1 MDFKKFIQGALEIP
15 DKEDKIVY
23 FPVKARVSSNVLVN
37 SQKNIPNAGY
47 NLEADI
53 TKFWAEFKKLQSE
66 CDYHLSFNTLMMRV
80 LVECLKENPRLNA
93 HLKYNHFASAGK
105 LIIKKHIDVAMPV
118 LLDTGETFPI
128 KVREIEDKSLKEIAL
143 QIDEIFEKLK
153 NTDVNEVVFDMI
165 AQRVVGYTLKG
176 HLAQTV
182 AQMITGY
189 FTKYKVAKFNNI
201 FDRPPDDDEHLY
213 VRDFTEGTVC
223 MSNWS
228 MLGKDFVGNV
238 TFTPLLYPQVFLM
251 AMGNIRDVE
260 YAFRNDKG
268 EVDLA
273 TKKVLPIVLCFDHR
287 LGGFADLA
295 PFIRKLT
302 DIFNNPEI
310 IREW

>member
-15 DKEDKIVY
+15 DPEDKIVY
-23 FPVKARVSSNVLVN
+23 FPVKSRVSSNVLVN
-37 SQKNIPNAGY
+37 SQKNIPNAGF
-47 NLEADI
+47 NFDADI
-53 TKFWAEFKKLQSE
+53 TKFWEEYKKLKAE
-66 CDYHLSFNTLMMRV
+66 CGYHLSFNTLMLRV
-80 LVECLKENPRLNA
+80 LVEGLKANPRLNA

-105 LIIKKHIDVAMPV
+105 LIIKKHIDVAVPV
-118 LLDTGETFPI
+118 VLETGETFPVKI
-128 KVREIEDKSLKEIAL
+128 REIEDKSLKEIA
-143 QIDEIFEKLK
+143 QQVDDVYERLK
-153 NTDVNEVVFDMI
+153 NTDIDRVVFDMI
-165 AQRVVGYTLKG
+165 AQRVVGYTMKG
-176 HLAQTV
+176 KLAQTA

-189 FTKYKVAKFNNI
+189 FTKYKVATFKGI
-201 FDRPPDDDEHLY
+201 FERPVDDDEHLY

-228 MLGKDFVGNV
+228 ALGKDFSGNV

-251 AMGNIRDVE
+251 SMGNIRDVD

-273 TKKVLPIVLCFDHR
+273 TKKMLPIVLCFDHR

-295 PFIRKLT
+295 PFIKKLNE
-302 DIFNNPEI
+302 IFENPEI